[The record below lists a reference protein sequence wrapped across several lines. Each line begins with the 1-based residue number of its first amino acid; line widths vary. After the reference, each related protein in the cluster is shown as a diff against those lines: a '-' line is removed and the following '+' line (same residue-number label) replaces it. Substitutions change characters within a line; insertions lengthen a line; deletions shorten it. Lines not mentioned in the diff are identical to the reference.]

1 MYSPPAHT
9 LVKESGD
16 AFMEQGKTLEKLG
29 ERDESS
35 GCYLNAAKSYK
46 KEFPKGRFST
56 AANNQKQIAEIYE
69 QDIGDM
75 KAAMDAYETAAE
87 WYSGEDSNAQANQC
101 LLKVAQF
108 AGTLEEYERA
118 VDLFE
123 RVAAKSLDNNLT
135 KWSVREYL
143 FKAFI
148 CVLCINDSVR
158 SKSTLDKYLTMD
170 PSFKGTRECAL
181 CTVGRAAWV
190 INSRY
195 SRRLKQE
202 TARPLLLLYRTLTE

>member
-1 MYSPPAHT
+1 
-9 LVKESGD
+9 
-16 AFMEQGKTLEKLG
+16 MEQGKTLEKLG

-181 CTVGRAAWV
+181 CTSLLETIEAGDSEAFTAALQDFDRMTKLDEWKT
-190 INSRY
+190 S
-195 SRRLKQE
+195 
-202 TARPLLLLYRTLTE
+202 LLLRVKKSIEEDEEDYT